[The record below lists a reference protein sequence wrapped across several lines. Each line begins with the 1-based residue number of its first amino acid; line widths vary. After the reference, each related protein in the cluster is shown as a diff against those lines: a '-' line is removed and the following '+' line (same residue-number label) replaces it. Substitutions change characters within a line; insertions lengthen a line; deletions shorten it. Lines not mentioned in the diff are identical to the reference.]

1 MSDPVIR
8 LVDVGKMYKIF
19 SSRRDNL
26 VDAVGFGRA
35 LSRRQPRYREFWAL
49 RGIDLTVE
57 RGARIGV
64 IGRNGAGKST
74 LLKLITG
81 ALALTE
87 GTLEVN
93 GTIQALID
101 AGAGFHPEFT
111 GYENINASLT
121 YQGFSREEL
130 ATAREDIEEFT
141 ELGEFL
147 EQPLKTYSLGM
158 QARLAFATATAI
170 KPEILVVDEVLGAGD
185 AYFITKS
192 VERMN
197 RITSTGASMLIVS
210 HSLAQ
215 ITQLCDD
222 AIWLERGRIVAR
234 GRSIDVVKQYE
245 RYVRELEEARL
256 RDRNLKRSKGTFTS
270 LELDQPTG
278 TLQIRLEVVS
288 GSGTSCEVARM
299 KIIRDAE
306 PVETVDVGA
315 PQDGNPEHAAF
326 VDLAGSNWSAPQET
340 DGLYT
345 RALTR
350 DSDKPP
356 TAGSIVFNL
365 FHFEESSAYE
375 VEVDYRCKGD
385 AVVAVE
391 AIRGAE
397 SMPLGEVSGNG
408 GTWQTARFPIR
419 GFGATAAP
427 EPASRS
433 FSHVGRDARLSY
445 WPGENSLRIA
455 TVSLTNAAG
464 QECTV
469 FNSGERLTLTV
480 AFEAQ
485 RTDSYQVLP
494 VAVIYRLDGVNIS
507 TQMGEW
513 VTAHLEPG
521 TSHRASVTLDDLNLG
536 NGNYLVSIALYKSFD
551 PDLHESPVVY
561 DWVDRSIE
569 FQVVGT
575 PIAITSVFQHPSVWR
590 LH

>member
-1 MSDPVIR
+1 MSEPAIR
-8 LVDVGKMYKIF
+8 LSDVAKMYKIF

-26 VDAVGFGRA
+26 VDALG
-35 LSRRQPRYREFWAL
+35 LSRVLPLRESRYREFWAL

-87 GTLEVN
+87 GTLEIN

-111 GYENINASLT
+111 GYENIHASLT
-121 YQGFSREEL
+121 YQGFSRDEL
-130 ATAREDIEEFT
+130 AVAREDIEEFT

-147 EQPLKTYSLGM
+147 DQPLKTYSLGM

-197 RITSTGASMLIVS
+197 RITSSGASMLIVS

-215 ITQLCDD
+215 ITQLCDE

-270 LELDQPTG
+270 LQLDQPTG
-278 TLQIRLEVVS
+278 TLQIRLKVVS
-288 GSGTSCEVARM
+288 GTGTSCEVARM

-306 PVETVDVGA
+306 QVEMVDVGA

-326 VDLAGSNWSAPQET
+326 VDLAGSNWSAPREKN
-340 DGLYT
+340 GLYT
-345 RALTR
+345 RTLTHER
-350 DSDKPP
+350 DKPA
-356 TAGSIVFNL
+356 TAGSVVFNL
-365 FHFEESSAYE
+365 FHFEESSTYE
-375 VEVDYRCKGD
+375 VEIDHRCEGD

-391 AIRGAE
+391 AIRGTE
-397 SMPLGEVSGNG
+397 SMSLGEVSGNG
-408 GTWQTARFPIR
+408 GSWQTTRFPIC
-419 GFGATAAP
+419 GLAKAEA
-427 EPASRS
+427 EPASKG

-455 TVSLTNAAG
+455 AVLLTNAAG

-469 FNSGERLTLTV
+469 FHSGERLTLTV

-485 RTDSYQVLP
+485 RSDSYQLLP

-507 TQMGEW
+507 TQLGEW
-513 VTAHLEPG
+513 VTTHLEPG
-521 TSHRASVTLDDLNLG
+521 TTHRASVTLDDLNLG

-569 FQVVGT
+569 FQVIGT
-575 PIAITSVFQHPSVWR
+575 PTAITSVFQHPSTWS